1 MSDVSSMPSEALS
14 RAARVAAELRQYDK
28 DFQQATAARFQT
40 AAITAATPLVHQL
53 ADKLPGIFDQV
64 AQTIA
69 TGAKKGFE
77 R

>member
-14 RAARVAAELRQYDK
+14 RAARVAAELKQYDQ
-28 DFQQATAARFQT
+28 DFKQKAAAAEARFQT
-40 AAITAATPLVHQL
+40 ATITAATYQL

-69 TGAKKGFE
+69 TVAKKGFE